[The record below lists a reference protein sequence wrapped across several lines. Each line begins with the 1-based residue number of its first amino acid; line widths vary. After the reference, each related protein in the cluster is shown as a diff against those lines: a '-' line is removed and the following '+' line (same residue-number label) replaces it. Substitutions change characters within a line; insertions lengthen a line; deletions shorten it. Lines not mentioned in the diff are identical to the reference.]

1 MCGWVHGNLP
11 TRIMHLD
18 VCHSLLACMY
28 AIECPFRPFS
38 SILPAYAGGSPHG
51 LLLAS
56 WLVGSPLGVYLAHPP
71 QVTSGSW
78 ITDISF
84 PQGIWVG
91 SVQHPP
97 LESYSPPKSTGSVT
111 SCYRLPLRSS
121 VSIFATRILSS
132 CSPAWQLRLHAASPP
147 GAL

>member
-38 SILPAYAGGSPHG
+38 SIIPAYAGGSPHG

-56 WLVGSPLGVYLAHPP
+56 WLVGSPLGVYLASPP
-71 QVTSGSW
+71 HVNCVVDHQLPPRHLGEASRSLAFPKASGS
-78 ITDISF
+78 
-84 PQGIWVG
+84 
-91 SVQHPP
+91 
-97 LESYSPPKSTGSVT
+97 
-111 SCYRLPLRSS
+111 
-121 VSIFATRILSS
+121 
-132 CSPAWQLRLHAASPP
+132 
-147 GAL
+147 